1 MSDGQRLA
9 VIGLGVMGKPM
20 ARRLVEAGFDV
31 VVHSRSRGP
40 VDELQAVGATA
51 ASSTAEAARAADA
64 VITMLPD
71 TPDVEA
77 VVLGDDGV
85 LANLRPGGLL
95 IDMSTIAA
103 STAERI
109 AGDAASRRI
118 DALDAPVSGGE
129 KGAIEGTLSIMC
141 GGSAEAVE
149 RARPIFSHLGSRVV
163 HAGGPGSGQI
173 VKACNQIVVWI
184 TLQAMAEA
192 LVLGAKAGVE
202 PKVIVDAL
210 LGGAARCWA
219 LEVRAPGV
227 LRRDFAPG
235 FRSRLHHKD
244 LTLALQAGSTL
255 GVTLPVT
262 AAVREFFG
270 SLKATGRGDLDHSA
284 LITLV
289 EDLSDFHVE
298 GAPSDAVGPERA
310 ASVD

>member
-1 MSDGQRLA
+1 MSDRRIA

-20 ARRLVEAGFDV
+20 ARRLVEAGFEV
-31 VVHSRSRGP
+31 VVHNRSRGP
-40 VDELQAVGATA
+40 VEELHAQGAHA
-51 ASSTAEAARAADA
+51 ASSTAEAAATADV

-77 VVLGDDGV
+77 VVLADDGV

-103 STAERI
+103 ATAERI
-109 AGDAASRRI
+109 ALEATARSI
-118 DALDAPVSGGE
+118 EALDAPVSGGE

-141 GGSAEAVE
+141 GGDAKAVD
-149 RARPIFSHLGSRVV
+149 RARPIFARLGGRVV
-163 HAGGPGSGQI
+163 HVGGPGAGQI
-173 VKACNQIVVWI
+173 VKACNQIVVGI

-192 LVLGAKAGVE
+192 LVLGAKAGVDPE
-202 PKVIVDAL
+202 AIVDAL

-219 LEVRAPGV
+219 LEVRAPTV

-244 LTLALQAGSTL
+244 LTLALQAGANL

-270 SLKATGRGDLDHSA
+270 ALKATGRGDLDHSA
-284 LITLV
+284 LVTLV
-289 EDLSDFHVE
+289 EDLAGFTIASE
-298 GAPSDAVGPERA
+298 RSDAADLEA
-310 ASVD
+310 TSVD